1 LLSREAESQHS
12 IPFYSEFARWNPF
25 LISSA
30 ILFISSVVCPSRS
43 VHSRILHD
51 HLLKTSGPHGRA
63 RVARPFLQY
72 QRPPTLCSWSSGE
85 SSRSSEQS
93 RSIFQLPGR
102 PRPNDDASSGR
113 PPWALGL
120 GVNVLERHKNLVHQ

>member
-51 HLLKTSGPHGRA
+51 HLLEISGPHGRA

-85 SSRSSEQS
+85 SSRSSERS
-93 RSIFQLPGR
+93 RSTFQLPR
-102 PRPNDDASSGR
+102 HPRPNDDAFSGR
-113 PPWALGL
+113 PTCALGL
-120 GVNVLERHKNLVHQ
+120 AVECRERR